1 MFVYAPELLCK
12 GSFSAIF
19 LATASAVLGITAL
32 AAAVQRC
39 FLIKCN
45 KLEIFLLL
53 AVAAMMIK
61 PGVYTDMPGIVLF
74 ILVFFLKRS
83 RKENREDLITQ
94 TKHT

>member
-74 ILVFFLKRS
+74 ILVFS
-83 RKENREDLITQ
+83 
-94 TKHT
+94 

>member
-1 MFVYAPELLCK
+1 MFVYAPVLLCK

-45 KLEIFLLL
+45 KLEIFLLF